1 MRFADVAR
9 RKKETSETN
18 YKKMLVNDKVYK
30 EEKIKKRERAS
41 VDILKEI
48 KIQVSYTKFYLK

>member
-1 MRFADVAR
+1 MRFSDVAR

-18 YKKMLVNDKVYK
+18 YKKMLVNDRVYR
-30 EEKIKKRERAS
+30 EEKIKIREQVN

-48 KIQVSYTKFYLK
+48 KKQVSYLYIKFF